1 MTRRIDWRSEIA
13 VMDPYLEAQSGV
25 IHIRF
30 EGEDCAPNQFSTLL
44 KKLFSGLGEK
54 RFSIRVDHDF
64 ATTHVAHDILTEFE
78 TQLGNSGIKVKT
90 ADLPTSLKILTEIET
105 GGDTEI
111 HVGSVSV
118 NTDPHH
124 AILDQRVEA
133 ICSALERFIAEGGR
147 FMIEHRDAP
156 ERWQRMFLQRIWEPL
171 LSKFVGSGL
180 VYIQMLGPKCQQT
193 PLEDAPSPH
202 VVRTLPTGFE
212 TDEARQGDAYDDL
225 IDIFEAEGHTREAA
239 SAAASA
245 HLQNNLNSVSR
256 LHNNL
261 AGVLLSMKQ
270 KQAG

>member
-1 MTRRIDWRSEIA
+1 MIRQIDWRSEIA
-13 VMDPYLEAQSGV
+13 AIRPYLDSQSGV

-30 EGEDCAPNQFSTLL
+30 KGSDCAPNQFSTLL
-44 KKLFSGLGEK
+44 KQLFSGFDK

-78 TQLGNSGIKVKT
+78 TQLGNSGIKVE
-90 ADLPTSLKILTEIET
+90 APDLPMSLKMLSDIEA
-105 GGDTEI
+105 GGNSEI
-111 HVGSVSV
+111 HVGSISV

-124 AILDQRVEA
+124 AIFSRRAEA

-147 FMIEHRDAP
+147 FMVEHRDAP
-156 ERWQRMFLQRIWEPL
+156 VHWQRMFLERIWGPI
-171 LSKFVGSGL
+171 LSKFADRGL
-180 VYIQMLGPKCQQT
+180 VYIQMLGPESHQM
-193 PLEDAPSPH
+193 PDEDAPKPQ

-212 TDEARQGDAYDDL
+212 TDEARESDAYDDL

-239 SAAASA
+239 SAAATA
-245 HLQNNLNSVSR
+245 HLQNNLSSVSK

-270 KQAG
+270 KQAV